1 MVGNNKETTSG
12 CFIQLVSD
20 HTKISHATRVTAVW
34 LEQPNCFYGDISALG
49 LHDITFFTPWY
60 IITHD
65 ITILLGGSVC
75 VLCHASDNDGWPAGR
90 SRLPVLLLAST
101 DQDAD
106 FSNGC
111 GDWKCFHPWLPLLV
125 DIRGTLDGQ
134 AIVACPSHPL
144 WIQNASKQERCF
156 SLSSYS
162 SISDLVSSLLALAGS
177 TDTGLSLIARPATCI
192 SNSSIKSSQSNNGI
206 ATRAYRWYR

>member
-65 ITILLGGSVC
+65 ITILLNVENWAEVSAFFVTPLIMMADLLDDHACPCFYLQVQIRMPIFQMAVEIGSVSILGFHFLLTYAALWT
-75 VLCHASDNDGWPAGR
+75 VRRSWLALLIRFESKMLPNRSDGFH
-90 SRLPVLLLAST
+90 LA
-101 DQDAD
+101 
-106 FSNGC
+106 
-111 GDWKCFHPWLPLLV
+111 
-125 DIRGTLDGQ
+125 
-134 AIVACPSHPL
+134 AIVRFRVWLH
-144 WIQNASKQERCF
+144 RC
-156 SLSSYS
+156 
-162 SISDLVSSLLALAGS
+162 
-177 TDTGLSLIARPATCI
+177 
-192 SNSSIKSSQSNNGI
+192 
-206 ATRAYRWYR
+206 WH